1 MKVIRKMFKGFGNA
15 LGYLIKGYKLNRK
28 EGASFLTENEYSQ
41 FLSKKGKG
49 LVLNGVDLRLT
60 EQESFQNVL
69 MAARVGAG
77 KTSKY
82 VIPNVLDKADRVCSL
97 VVNDPKGEVFEKTSG
112 FMKAK
117 GFNVVVYNP
126 NEISQSHF
134 FNPFSEAQNDTELE
148 QIAETI
154 IWSGNPGDRN
164 SYWNNGATRILS
176 VLIKVLSVGDER
188 FFNLPNLYKLMQN
201 FGEDGG
207 PLDQWVSENGWN
219 NKYPNDP
226 YLQDEWRGALTG
238 NSEAIQSFA
247 GICITALR
255 SFSNRDMR
263 AFFNKSDYK
272 LDRLRKEKTIIYFIT
287 PPENQQYYSF
297 AISLF
302 FRSIFN
308 QCMRKEHLS
317 GRSLP
322 VYLLFDEFGNS
333 YVSDFVSVANTIR
346 GYGVSLSI
354 ILQTISQLETKYG
367 LATSKSIL
375 GAFNTSLCLDSSDPY
390 TAEYF
395 SKLAGR
401 VREIHMKRPYSSDRM
416 FDNETTRQEYN
427 LLNTNEVR
435 TIGNNEVLIISK
447 NRNPVK
453 IEITPY
459 FQNRRMVKKTMFPPL
474 QIKHNRK
481 TGYYLLKLKPVPKGV
496 KK

>member
-1 MKVIRKMFKGFGNA
+1 MKVVRKMFKGFGNA
-15 LGYLIKGYKLNRK
+15 LGYLIKGYRLNKK
-28 EGASFLTENEYSQ
+28 EGAAFLRENEYSH

-49 LVLNGVDLRLT
+49 LVLNGVDLRLS
-60 EQESFQNVL
+60 EQESFQNIL
-69 MAARVGAG
+69 LAARVGAG

-82 VIPNVLDKADRVCSL
+82 IIPNVLDKADKHCSL

-112 FMKAK
+112 FMQAN
-117 GFNVVVYNP
+117 GFNVIVFNP
-126 NEISQSHF
+126 QEISQSHF
-134 FNPFSEAQNDTELE
+134 FNPFSEALNDTELE

-154 IWSGNPGDRN
+154 IWSGNPAEKTP
-164 SYWNNGATRILS
+164 YWNNGATRILS
-176 VLIKVLSVGDER
+176 VLIKILSVGDKK
-188 FFNLPNLYKLMQN
+188 FFNLPNLYKLLQN
-201 FGEDGG
+201 FGEDGS
-207 PLDQWVSENGWN
+207 PLDEWVVENGWN
-219 NKYPNDP
+219 PEYPKDE

-238 NSEAIQSFA
+238 NDEAIQSFA

-263 AFFNKSDYK
+263 AFFHTSDYS
-272 LDRLRKEKTIIYFIT
+272 LSRLRKEKTIIYFIT
-287 PPENQQYYSF
+287 PPEMQQYYSF

-308 QCMRKEHLS
+308 QCMRKEHLE
-317 GRSLP
+317 GKSLP

-354 ILQTISQLETKYG
+354 VLQTISQLEDKYG
-367 LATSKSIL
+367 QATSKSIL

-401 VREIHMKRPYSSDRM
+401 VRETQMRNSYSNKNI

-427 LLNTNEVR
+427 LLNTNDVR
-435 TIGNNEVLIISK
+435 TMASNEVLIISK
-447 NRNPVK
+447 NRNPIK

-459 FQNRRMVKKTMFPPL
+459 FQNKKSIKKTMFSPME
-474 QIKHNRK
+474 INHDRK
-481 TGYYLLKLKPVPKGV
+481 TGFYVLKLKPKR